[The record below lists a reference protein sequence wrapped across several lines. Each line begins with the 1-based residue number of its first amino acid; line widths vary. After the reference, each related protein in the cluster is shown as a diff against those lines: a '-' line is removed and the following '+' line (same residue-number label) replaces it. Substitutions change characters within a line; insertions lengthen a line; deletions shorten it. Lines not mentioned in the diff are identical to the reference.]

1 MDSETN
7 PEDTDYV
14 DVIIFPSAKAKVL
27 RFPIVSKVIWI
38 VNNGRKE
45 EDLASELRFMSA
57 VCGFCWLVPLAF
69 WFSPTNSQSDS
80 ADGGKLDLSCF
91 MVNFLKISDG
101 KQE

>member
-45 EDLASELRFMSA
+45 EDLASELGFMSA
-57 VCGFCWLVPLAF
+57 VCGFCWLVPSLF
-69 WFSPTNSQSDS
+69 
-80 ADGGKLDLSCF
+80 DLHQLIHKVTPQTVENWTF
-91 MVNFLKISDG
+91 HVLW
-101 KQE
+101 